1 MDKID
6 LFNIDVRI
14 LDIFI
19 SGPLQIYVS
28 LFLKNI
34 FLKYFMFITGIL
46 NIAFNGYVYLLKSKY
61 IKKKHRYL
69 KYLIT
74 EDGKTQIHRL
84 YNLTIMYPIF
94 LYILLH
100 SKLPVFIQ
108 FAFFTNIVIGFIYNL
123 NNFVL
128 LQHKYGVL

>member
-1 MDKID
+1 MYKID
-6 LFNIDVRI
+6 LYNIDVRI

-28 LFLKNI
+28 LLLKNK
-34 FLKYFMFITGIL
+34 FLKYFIFITGIL
-46 NIAFNGYVYLLKSKY
+46 NIAFNGYVFLLKSKY
-61 IKKKHRYL
+61 IRKKHRYL

-74 EDGKTQIHRL
+74 EDGKRQIHRL

-100 SKLPVFIQ
+100 CKLPVFIQ
-108 FAFFTNIVIGFIYNL
+108 FAFFSNIVIGFIYNL
-123 NNFVL
+123 YNFIIL
-128 LQHKYGVL
+128 RQKYGLV